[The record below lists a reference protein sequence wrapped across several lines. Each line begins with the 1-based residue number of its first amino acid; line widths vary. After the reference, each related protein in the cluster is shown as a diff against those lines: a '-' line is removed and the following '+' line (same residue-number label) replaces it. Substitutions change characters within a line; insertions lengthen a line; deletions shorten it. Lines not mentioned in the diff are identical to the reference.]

1 MLQWGIYIMKLDY
14 SFFNITESQTTIT
27 SPDYQYWL
35 FISGSGTISDKDST
49 FLFNAHDMA
58 EVPIG
63 MPVHISCNTPATI
76 GCVTLSDFFI
86 TNTHLSFIPA
96 ANTELIRKVFFFAI
110 DMVGIHHPHKSAMM
124 PSVNHLMLEVLMSS
138 NLRNTD
144 INPAVSSVLEDINEH
159 FTDCTYDISPAIEQ
173 TGYSKNHFRK
183 LFHDA
188 VGCSPIDFINNR
200 RIEFA
205 KRLLWEKQGN
215 ISIKDAALQSGFTDA
230 YYFSRLFKK
239 RENISPSEYQKK
251 VIQTTSVS
259 LQKQ

>member
-1 MLQWGIYIMKLDY
+1 MEREKVLVSAEETARQKEYMDKFLYI
-14 SFFNITESQTTIT
+14 
-27 SPDYQYWL
+27 
-35 FISGSGTISDKDST
+35 
-49 FLFNAHDMA
+49 
-58 EVPIG
+58 
-63 MPVHISCNTPATI
+63 CNY
-76 GCVTLSDFFI
+76 
-86 TNTHLSFIPA
+86 
-96 ANTELIRKVFFFAI
+96 
-110 DMVGIHHPHKSAMM
+110 
-124 PSVNHLMLEVLMSS
+124 
-138 NLRNTD
+138 
-144 INPAVSSVLEDINEH
+144 INEH

>member
-1 MLQWGIYIMKLDY
+1 MKLDY
-14 SFFNITESQTTIT
+14 SFFNITENQTTIT

-49 FLFNAHDMA
+49 FHFSAHDMV

-63 MPVHISCNTPATI
+63 VPIKIFCDTPAAV
-76 GCVTLSDFFI
+76 GCITLSDFFI
-86 TNTHLSFIPA
+86 TNTHLFFIPA
-96 ANTELIRKVFFFAI
+96 ANTELIRKVFFFAL
-110 DMVGIHHPHKSAMM
+110 DMTGIHHPHKSAMM
-124 PSVNHLMLEVLMSS
+124 SSVNHLMLEALMSS
-138 NLRNTD
+138 NLRNID
-144 INPAVSSVLEDINEH
+144 IHPAVSSVIEDINEH
-159 FTDCTYDISPAIEQ
+159 FTDYMYDVSPAIEQ

-205 KRLLWEKQGN
+205 KRLLWEQQGE
-215 ISIKDAALQSGFTDA
+215 ISIKDAALQSGFADA

-251 VIQTTSVS
+251 VMQTTNASP
-259 LQKQ
+259 QNQ